1 MKSLVVTLFF
11 AMGSWSFGQPSDVEI
26 TIREQIQK
34 FEKALIQ
41 KDIEQ
46 ISELLDKNLSMG
58 HSNGWLETK
67 ESLVRD
73 LVESKINYEKIEAAG
88 PITFTYKSDDLIIT
102 RRDVDAYGVLNN
114 ISFTVKLNILEVWKL
129 NGQQWQLLA
138 RQSVNRKL

>member
-1 MKSLVVTLFF
+1 MKSLVIILFF
-11 AMGSWSFGQPSDVEI
+11 AMGSWSFGQASDVEI

-67 ESLVRD
+67 ESLMSD
-73 LVESKINYEKIEAAG
+73 LVEAKINYEKIESAG
-88 PITFTYKSDDLIIT
+88 PINFTYKSDDLIVT
-102 RRDVDAYGVLNN
+102 RRDLDVYGILNN
-114 ISFTVKLNILEVWKL
+114 VSFTVKLNILEVWKL

-138 RQSVNRKL
+138 RQSVNRKP

>member
-1 MKSLVVTLFF
+1 MKSLVIILFF
-11 AMGSWSFGQPSDVEI
+11 AMGSWSFGQTSDVEI

-67 ESLVRD
+67 ESLMSD
-73 LVESKINYEKIEAAG
+73 LVEAKINYEKIEAAG
-88 PITFTYKSDDLIIT
+88 PINFTYKSDDLIVT
-102 RRDVDAYGVLNN
+102 RRDVDVYGILNN
-114 ISFTVKLNILEVWKL
+114 VSFTVKLNILEVWRL

>member
-1 MKSLVVTLFF
+1 MKSLVVILLF
-11 AMGSWSFGQPSDVEI
+11 AMSSWSFGQASDVEI
-26 TIREQIQK
+26 TIRKQIQK

-67 ESLVRD
+67 ESLIND
-73 LVESKINYEKIEAAG
+73 LVESKINYEKIEAVG
-88 PITFTYKSDDLIIT
+88 SINFTYKSDDLIVT
-102 RRDVDAYGVLNN
+102 RRDVDVYGILNN
-114 ISFTVKLNILEVWKL
+114 VSFTVKLNILEVWKL